1 MKILLIAVNAKYIH
15 TNLAVRCLKAYAESQ
30 VPVAPEIEIAEYTI
44 NQQPRDVLADIWNR
58 HADAAAFSC
67 YIWNITYVE
76 RLIRDLKRICPQMH
90 IWAGGPEVSF
100 DADFFLRRMPEVS
113 AVLAGEGEASF
124 AALVRRIA
132 VPGLFQPDSGS
143 FCREELYGGIPGVIC
158 RALSSDGAD
167 AGTVCG
173 GPASGGPAEPV
184 PLDDIPFVY
193 GLPDFDPELFRHHI
207 LYYESSRGCPFHC
220 SYCLSSLTEKVR
232 FRSLSLVLPE
242 LQFFLDHRVP
252 QVKFVDRTFNC
263 SHVHTKA
270 IWRYLA
276 EHDNGIT
283 NFHFEIEADLLDD
296 EELHLLSAL
305 RPGQVQL
312 EIGVQSTNE
321 HTLREIRRSMDLS
334 RLRSVAEQTGKAGNV
349 HRHLDLIAG
358 LPFEDY
364 ESFRNSFNDVYAM
377 RPDQLQLGFLKVLKG
392 SHMQKMAESYDLL
405 SQSEGPYEALQT
417 RWLSFGAL
425 HGLTD
430 LEEML
435 EVYGNSGQYRYSVE
449 ELCRQFSSP
458 FDLYEALAVYHR
470 EAGLLD
476 RKLSRP
482 ERFTILRAFFLSIR
496 SERGTA
502 DSPDPADL
510 RRFEELLVLDLYL
523 RENSRSRPAWAPDQ
537 SAGKEVFRTFYRRE
551 AGRNGTPGTD
561 KEEPVSFCLP
571 EEYAGYDARALAH
584 MTHAEM
590 FSTDVLSSGRKPPLY
605 VVFDYLHRDPVT
617 GDARALIIGS

>member
-1 MKILLIAVNAKYIH
+1 MKYLLAAINAKYIH
-15 TNLAVRCLKAYAESQ
+15 SSPAVWLLQGS
-30 VPVAPEIEIAEYTI
+30 VPQKYRSLVQIAEYTI
-44 NQQPRDVLADIWNR
+44 NEYPSEILAKIYREKPDVLAI
-58 HADAAAFSC
+58 SC
-67 YIWNITYVE
+67 YIWNE
-76 RLIRDLKRICPQMH
+76 RTVDWLLPELAKILPETA
-90 IWAGGPEVSF
+90 IWLGGPEVCYN
-100 DADFFLRRMPEVS
+100 AEETLRRYP
-113 AVLAGEGEASF
+113 AVTGVMTGEGEVSF
-124 AALVRRIA
+124 PGIVEAYEKETDLRQNLLMQ
-132 VPGLFQPDSGS
+132 VPGLLFRRTDGS
-143 FCREELYGGIPGVIC
+143 FFRTPPAIVENLD
-158 RALSSDGAD
+158 AL
-167 AGTVCG
+167 
-173 GPASGGPAEPV
+173 
-184 PLDDIPFVY
+184 PFIY
-193 GLPDFDPELFRHHI
+193 DNLTPFENRI

-334 RLRSVAEQTGKAGNV
+334 RLLSVAEQTGKAGNV

-392 SHMQKMAESYDLL
+392 SHMQKMAESYDLV
-405 SQSEGPYEALQT
+405 SQSEAPYEVLQT
-417 RWLSFGAL
+417 RWLSFGEL
-425 HGLTD
+425 QRLKD